1 MGTLM
6 ADMAVTNNQ
15 QQDLKAALEIHPP
28 LGMWG
33 DGAGWGCAMVYV
45 PHPGAAGGEGRWKS
59 SQES

>member
-6 ADMAVTNNQ
+6 ADTAVTNNQ

-33 DGAGWGCAMVYV
+33 GGAGRGRAMSYV
-45 PHPGAAGGEGRWKS
+45 PHPGAAGCKGRWKS
-59 SQES
+59 LQES